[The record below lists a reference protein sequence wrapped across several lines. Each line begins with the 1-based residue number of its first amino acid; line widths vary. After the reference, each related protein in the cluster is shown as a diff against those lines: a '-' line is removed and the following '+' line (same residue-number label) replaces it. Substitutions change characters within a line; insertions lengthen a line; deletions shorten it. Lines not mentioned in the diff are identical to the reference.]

1 MITTELID
9 EIRDAVVKG
18 NDSYLNDTVSV
29 LEPADIAVIME
40 QLTEEEGQYLFKLLP
55 KNVSTETL
63 TELDEDIREE
73 LLETLTSSEIAAHVD
88 QMDSDDAADLMN
100 ELPETKQE
108 EVISQIK
115 DQEQVEDIRKL
126 LAYPEDSAGAI
137 MQREFIKV
145 NQHLSVLRCV
155 AEIRMQAKDV
165 ENVYTIYVVDD
176 DDKLVGLLSLKSL
189 LVSTPKDTITDL
201 VNPKIHKVK
210 ANTSSEDVARIM
222 QKYDLVVLPVVDEEG
237 KLLGRI
243 TIDDVVDVIKE
254 EADKDYQMMSGLSDN
269 VESHD
274 RIWVIS
280 RARLPWLVIALIG
293 GILGSLV
300 IGTYEGAISVHPEMA
315 FFMPLIAAMGGNV
328 GIQSSAIVVQGLAN
342 HSVNYE
348 RMIPKLAKELIIGM
362 LNGLICS
369 SLIFGYSYFMHDSF
383 ELGATVGIALISVM
397 IFAAMFGTFIP
408 LVLSRFKIDP
418 AIATGP
424 FITTTN
430 DILGIIIYF
439 SIGHIIYL

>member
-1 MITTELID
+1 VITTEFID
-9 EIRDAVVKG
+9 EVKASILSG
-18 NDSYLNDTVSV
+18 NDSFLNEKVAV
-29 LEPADIAVIME
+29 IEPADIAVIME
-40 QLTEEEGQYLFKLLP
+40 QLTEDEGRYLFKLLP
-55 KNVSTETL
+55 KEISTDTL

-73 LLETLTSSEIAAHVD
+73 LLETLTTSEIAAHVD
-88 QMDSDDAADLMN
+88 EMDSDDAADLVS

-115 DQEQVEDIRKL
+115 DQEAVEDIRKL
-126 LAYPEDSAGAI
+126 LTYPEDSAGAL

-145 NQHLSVLRCV
+145 NQKLSVLRCV
-155 AEIRMQAKDV
+155 AELRRQAKDV
-165 ENVYTIYVVDD
+165 ENVYTIYVVDQ

-189 LVSTPKDTITDL
+189 LVSTPNDTIDKL
-201 VNPKIHKVK
+201 YNPKIHRVK
-210 ANTSSEDVARIM
+210 ASASKEEVARIM
-222 QKYDLVVLPVVDEEG
+222 QKYDLVVLPVVDDEG

-254 EADKDYQMMSGLSDN
+254 EADKDYQMMSGLSEN

-274 RIWVIS
+274 RIGVIT
-280 RARLPWLVIALIG
+280 RARIPWLIIALLG
-293 GILGSLV
+293 GILVSMV
-300 IGTYEGAISVHPEMA
+300 IGTYEGAISIHPEMA

-328 GIQSSAIVVQGLAN
+328 GIQSSAIVVQGLAD

-348 RMIPKLAKELIIGM
+348 RMVPKLLKELVIGF

-369 SLIFGYSYFMHDSF
+369 SLIFAYSYYMYESF
-383 ELGATVGIALISVM
+383 ELGATVGVALISVM
-397 IFAAMFGTFIP
+397 IFAAIFGTFIP
-408 LVLSRFKIDP
+408 MILHRWKIDP

-439 SIGHIIYL
+439 TIGHIIYF